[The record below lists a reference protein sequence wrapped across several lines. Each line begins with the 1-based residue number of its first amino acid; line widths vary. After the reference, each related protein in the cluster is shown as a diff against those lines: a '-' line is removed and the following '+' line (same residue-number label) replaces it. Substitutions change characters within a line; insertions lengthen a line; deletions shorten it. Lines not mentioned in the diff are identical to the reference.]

1 MFLAVILSFVL
12 VLILPHPAFA
22 WGPATHLELGAAVLE
37 NTALFTLPV
46 RSLLENFPYD
56 FLYGNI
62 SADIVVGKNLV
73 EELKHCHNWKMG
85 FKLLRK
91 AENDPQKAF
100 AYGYLGHLAADT
112 VAHNQFIPEMMIRSF
127 STNILRHIYWEL
139 RFDALADKKTW
150 QMPKKIVNKIH
161 PENDLL
167 LDSIIEDSPLSF
179 KTNKKIF
186 SGIHNFQS
194 FEHWHTMLTLI
205 SASSKWS
212 LDSEDKEKY
221 FNASLNAVTG
231 FLKYQQHAE
240 CVRKD
245 PTGKHSLN
253 AAKYIRRRLKTIRR
267 QGKNWEE
274 ALDNALRWVDS
285 SEEA

>member
-1 MFLAVILSFVL
+1 MFLAIILSFAFVIL
-12 VLILPHPAFA
+12 LPHPAFA
-22 WGPATHLELGAAVLE
+22 WGPATHLELATAVL
-37 NTALFTLPV
+37 NDAACFTLPL
-46 RSLLENFPYD
+46 RALLENFPYD

-73 EELKHCHNWKMG
+73 EELKHCHHWKMG

-91 AENDPQKAF
+91 AQNDPQKAF
-100 AYGYLGHLAADT
+100 AYGYLSHLAADT
-112 VAHNQFIPEMMIRSF
+112 VAHNQFIPEMMLRSF

-150 QMPKKIVNKIH
+150 QLPKKILKEIN

-179 KTNKKIF
+179 KTNKRIF
-186 SGIHNFQS
+186 SGLHSIQS
-194 FEHWHTMLTLI
+194 FEHWHTMLTLLT
-205 SASSKWS
+205 ASSKWS
-212 LDSEDKEKY
+212 LDHEDREKY
-221 FNASLNAVTG
+221 FNASLDSVKD
-231 FLKYQQHAE
+231 FLLNQHGAA
-240 CVRKD
+240 CCKKD

-253 AAKYIRRRLKTIRR
+253 AATHMRKRLKSIRR
-267 QGKNWEE
+267 QGKDWEE

-285 SEEA
+285 PKA

>member
-1 MFLAVILSFVL
+1 MFLAIILSFAL
-12 VLILPHPAFA
+12 VLLLPHAAFA
-22 WGPATHLELGAAVLE
+22 WGPATHLEIATAVL
-37 NTALFTLPV
+37 NDAADFTLPL
-46 RSLLENFPYD
+46 RALLENFPYD

-73 EELKHCHNWKMG
+73 EELKHCHHWKMG

-100 AYGYLGHLAADT
+100 AYGYLSHLAADT

-150 QMPKKIVNKIH
+150 QLPKRILKGID

-186 SGIHNFQS
+186 SGLHSIQS
-194 FEHWHTMLTLI
+194 FEHWHTMLTLL
-205 SASSKWS
+205 SASSRWS
-212 LDSEDKEKY
+212 LDREDREKY
-221 FNASLNAVTG
+221 FNASLDAVKD
-231 FLKYQQHAE
+231 FLLHHHGAA
-240 CVRKD
+240 CVKKD

-253 AAKYIRRRLKTIRR
+253 AASHMRRRLKSIRR
-267 QGKNWEE
+267 QGKDWEE

-285 SEEA
+285 PKA

>member
-1 MFLAVILSFVL
+1 MFLAIILSFVF
-12 VLILPHPAFA
+12 VLLLPHSAFA
-22 WGPATHLELGAAVLE
+22 WGPATHLEIATAVL
-37 NTALFTLPV
+37 NDAAGLAIPL
-46 RSLLENFPYD
+46 RALLENFPYD

-73 EELKHCHNWKMG
+73 EELKHCHHWKMG

-91 AENDPQKAF
+91 AQNDPQKAF
-100 AYGYLGHLAADT
+100 AYGYLSHLAADT
-112 VAHNQFIPEMMIRSF
+112 VAHNQFIPEMMLRSF

-150 QMPKKIVNKIH
+150 QLPKKILKELD

-186 SGIHNFQS
+186 SGLHSIQS
-194 FEHWHTMLTLI
+194 FEHWHTMLTLLTV
-205 SASSKWS
+205 SSKWS
-212 LDSEDKEKY
+212 LDREDREKY
-221 FNASLNAVTG
+221 FNASIDSVKDFLLN
-231 FLKYQQHAE
+231 QHGAA
-240 CVRKD
+240 CCKKD

-253 AAKYIRRRLKTIRR
+253 AAAHMRRRLKSIRR
-267 QGKNWEE
+267 QGKDWEE

-285 SEEA
+285 PKA